1 MVEKST
7 LDNGIRVVTERMP
20 GVHSVTLGVW
30 VANGSR
36 HERSVE
42 NGISHFIEHMLF
54 KGTARRSAQSI
65 AKEIDSVGGVLNGF
79 TAREYSCYYAKVLA
93 DKLPL
98 AIDLLADIVL
108 HSSFQ
113 LDEMEKERRVLLQ
126 EISMV
131 EDSPDDQVHDLFSQ
145 TFWAGHPLGLSILG
159 TRETVGAL
167 GRGDLLDFLGR
178 RYCGRNILISAAGQ
192 LDHRQLVDA
201 VHAAFCSVPGG
212 SLPTPDAP
220 PVYQRRINIVEKDLE
235 QVHVCLGTQALP
247 QNHPQR
253 FAAYALNA
261 ILGSSM
267 SSRLFQTVR
276 EERGLVYSIY
286 SYLNCHSDAGALV
299 VYAGASPEDTFE
311 VIGLMLKELNRLRVE
326 LVSEEELSAAKE
338 QLKGHLLLSLESTD
352 NHMTRIA
359 KNEIYLG
366 RNLALQEV
374 LDSFDAIDRADVR
387 RLAEFIFQD
396 GSLNLQ
402 LVGKVTSR
410 EFPLIDLTLG

>member
-7 LDNGIRVVTERMP
+7 LDNGIRVVTEQMP
-20 GVHSVTLGVW
+20 GVHSVTLGIW
-30 VANGSR
+30 VTNGSR
-36 HERSVE
+36 HERPAE

-54 KGTARRSAQSI
+54 KGTERRNALAI

-98 AIDLLADIVL
+98 AVDLLSDIVL
-108 HSSFQ
+108 NSTFQ

-131 EDSPDDQVHDLFSQ
+131 EDAPDDQVHDLFSQ
-145 TFWAGHPLGLSILG
+145 TFWDGHPLGLSILG
-159 TRETVGAL
+159 TRETVGTL
-167 GRGDLLDFLGR
+167 GRDDLLEFLGR
-178 RYCGRNILISAAGQ
+178 RYCGCNILISAAGQ
-192 LDHRQLVDA
+192 LDHRHLVDSIN
-201 VHAAFCSVPGG
+201 AAFSSVPYG
-212 SLPTPDAP
+212 SSLSPGPL
-220 PVYQRRINIVEKDLE
+220 PVYRRRVNVVEKDLE
-235 QVHVCLGTQALP
+235 QVHICLGTQALP

-253 FAAYALNA
+253 FAAYVLNA

-267 SSRLFQTVR
+267 SSRLFQTIR
-276 EERGLVYSIY
+276 EERGLAYSIY

-299 VYAGASPEDTFE
+299 VYAGTSPDDTLD
-311 VIGLMLKELNRLRVE
+311 VVSLMLKELNRFRTE
-326 LVSEEELSAAKE
+326 LVSDEELTAAKE

-366 RNLALQEV
+366 QNLTLQMVLDCFDAVDRAGVRNLAE
-374 LDSFDAIDRADVR
+374 S
-387 RLAEFIFQD
+387 IFQD
-396 GSLNLQ
+396 DALNLQ
-402 LVGKVTSR
+402 LVGKVTNR
-410 EFPLIDLTLG
+410 DFPLIDLTLG